1 VPSRVQCEQ
10 FKMAYRK
17 TEKVLAQLEAKR
29 NSLIASAI
37 DVIEKVGL
45 DGLTTDL
52 VCERAGVAAGLLY
65 RYFPDKTELLAAV
78 AIHLLNRDISAIRD
92 AVEGNRKQSD
102 ALEIGLRTL
111 IERAVSNYSIVS
123 EASKLPLYREGLKRE
138 LRSLIQG
145 AGVTG
150 RPFIFDS
157 LALGAILETAGSL
170 GPKGLEELAS
180 ALLRSFGM
188 RVKAGAVV

>member
-1 VPSRVQCEQ
+1 
-10 FKMAYRK
+10 MAYRK
-17 TEKVLAQLEAKR
+17 TEKVLAQLEAKKAG
-29 NSLIASAI
+29 LIAAAI

-52 VCERAGVAAGLLY
+52 VCERAGVASGLLY

-78 AIHLLNRDISAIRD
+78 AIHLLNRDLAGIRD
-92 AVEGNRKQSD
+92 AIGNRKQSE
-102 ALEIGLRTL
+102 ALDIGLRTL
-111 IERAVSNYSIVS
+111 IERAVSNYSVMS

-157 LALGAILETAGSL
+157 VALGAILETAGSL
-170 GPKGLEELAS
+170 GPKGSDELAS
-180 ALLRSFGM
+180 ALLRSFGL
-188 RVKAGAVV
+188 RVKASAVV